1 MRCACRAILRRAVVF
16 PACEH
21 PVAFN
26 YQFGGI
32 RIGSDVRLGGLHE
45 AIGGVAQSPD
55 IQVFAE
61 PGSPPAQE
69 RLNYAWRGRFGMRL
83 GTVGDGWLIS
93 VSGGAF
99 LVDRSAQTIRIFGLD
114 GLDGGMLGD
123 IFARRVLPRLIKLK
137 GAAIYHAASLAL
149 DGRGVLLMGP
159 SGAGKSTMAIGLA
172 ATGDWNLLGDDM
184 AILWHGD
191 GDDGGDRIAP
201 AAANATIWSQS
212 CEGLGLTDRDC
223 SPLAGYDGKR
233 IFRQQHRLPAVPTS
247 AKAIVFLSR
256 IQCSAPVLERCSKVD
271 AFQRALS
278 QIIFFDPSG
287 PATAERVQS
296 VSRLNQMLS
305 RVPAFCLTYPASY
318 AAIGDVSD
326 AIRSVLETG
335 EYASAG
341 ESMSIATDD

>member
-1 MRCACRAILRRAVVF
+1 MRCAGRAILRRAVVF
-16 PACEH
+16 PASEH

-32 RIGSDVRLGGLHE
+32 RIGSDVRLSGLHE
-45 AIGGVAQSPD
+45 TVGGVAESLD
-55 IQVFAE
+55 IHVFAE
-61 PGSPPAQE
+61 PGKPPAQA
-69 RLNYAWRGRFGMRL
+69 RLNYSWRGRFGMRL
-83 GTVGDGWLIS
+83 GTVGNDWLVS
-93 VSGGAF
+93 VAGGAF
-99 LVDRSAQTIRIFGLD
+99 LVDRTAQTIRIFGLD
-114 GLDGGMLGD
+114 GPDGGMLGD

-149 DGRGVLLMGP
+149 DGRGVMLMGP

-184 AILWHGD
+184 AILWH
-191 GDDGGDRIAP
+191 DDGDRIAP
-201 AAANATIWSQS
+201 AAANATIWTQS

-233 IFRQQHRLPAVPTS
+233 IFRQQHSPPSEPIPAE
-247 AKAIVFLSR
+247 AIIFLSR
-256 IQCSAPVLERCSKVD
+256 TQCSAPMLERCSQVD

-296 VSRLNQMLS
+296 VSRLNQMLA

-318 AAIGDVSD
+318 TAIGDVSD

-335 EYASAG
+335 EHASAR
-341 ESMSIATDD
+341 ESMSIAPDD